1 MYNEVLKVFLNNIKS
16 AYREE
21 NYKEFVSNMDEETI
35 RRILMISFTMNDDN
49 NKFEIVSKG
58 LRKKLEKELL
68 KNTYEVYS
76 NLFLYTNNFI
86 FELKRLLDNNIYMIK
101 IADFDYSIDFLQKI
115 ILFGIGYK

>member
-76 NLFLYTNNFI
+76 NLFLY
-86 FELKRLLDNNIYMIK
+86 KRIK
-101 IADFDYSIDFLQKI
+101 IYSSL
-115 ILFGIGYK
+115 LSL